1 MYQWPEHS
9 RDMEDSLGEVES
21 MEGLE
26 PAMIRMTTLGAFA
39 KNDLSSTH
47 DVFTSNAG
55 LRADRGSRGGSKV
68 PDSRIEGCPQTRE
81 Q

>member
-1 MYQWPEHS
+1 
-9 RDMEDSLGEVES
+9 

-47 DVFTSNAG
+47 DVFSNAG
-55 LRADRGSRGGSKV
+55 LRADRGSRSSSKV
-68 PDSRIEGCPQTRE
+68 SDSRVEGCPQMGE